1 MSEEKTLKVWEVKL
15 YGEQQPRTIE
25 ADTCTVGPLWNAQS
39 QTNRAEF
46 WRDNELVAIVPT
58 YEMIR
63 CLGEATRPEPP
74 RTRFDWRKLFRAD
87 ESDLIDYCRHR
98 GSTKIGLVVRKL
110 SMILDR
116 HERLLNG
123 EFEAIQPEGPPA
135 SPFEPPRYWRF
146 RLGHEE
152 TDTLG
157 SAMGYHFCPTR
168 YEKLIHA
175 LVSLLDE
182 YERS

>member
-1 MSEEKTLKVWEVKL
+1 MSDEKTLKVWEVKL
-15 YGEQQPRTIE
+15 YGEQQPQTIE

-63 CLGEATRPEPP
+63 CLG
-74 RTRFDWRKLFRAD
+74 
-87 ESDLIDYCRHR
+87 
-98 GSTKIGLVVRKL
+98 
-110 SMILDR
+110 
-116 HERLLNG
+116 
-123 EFEAIQPEGPPA
+123 EAIQPEGPPA